1 MRDNA
6 ISLLDEPVRRRR
18 LVSLTPLIDVVFQLL
33 IFFMLSMTFLH
44 TQTLT
49 VTTPE
54 QAAGVMSQDSNVVEI
69 WLMADGALRVAE
81 KPVEPGGLNDA
92 VREAIGGRDDMR
104 VSILVQKGALTQA
117 LVSAIE
123 AARLAGARN
132 VATARVE
139 RFAP

>member
-1 MRDNA
+1 
-6 ISLLDEPVRRRR
+6 
-18 LVSLTPLIDVVFQLL
+18 
-33 IFFMLSMTFLH
+33 
-44 TQTLT
+44 
-49 VTTPE
+49 
-54 QAAGVMSQDSNVVEI
+54 
-69 WLMADGALRVAE
+69 
-81 KPVEPGGLNDA
+81 
-92 VREAIGGRDDMR
+92 MR

>member
-33 IFFMLSMTFLH
+33 IFFMLSMTFLR

-69 WLMADGALRVAE
+69 WLMADGALRVA
-81 KPVEPGGLNDA
+81 KNLSSQA
-92 VREAIGGRDDMR
+92 ASTMR
-104 VSILVQKGALTQA
+104 SGK
-117 LVSAIE
+117 
-123 AARLAGARN
+123 R
-132 VATARVE
+132 
-139 RFAP
+139 

>member
-1 MRDNA
+1 
-6 ISLLDEPVRRRR
+6 
-18 LVSLTPLIDVVFQLL
+18 TPLIDVVFQLL
-33 IFFMLSMTFLH
+33 IFFMLSMTFLR

>member
-33 IFFMLSMTFLH
+33 IFFMLSMTFLR